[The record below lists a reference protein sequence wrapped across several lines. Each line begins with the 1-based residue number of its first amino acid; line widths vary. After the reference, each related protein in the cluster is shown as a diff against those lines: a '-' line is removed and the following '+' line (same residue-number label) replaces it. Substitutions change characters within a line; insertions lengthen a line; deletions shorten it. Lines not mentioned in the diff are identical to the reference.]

1 MPIEHSDA
9 PQEQRHLQ
17 SALQHIV
24 AETSLLELDTEQAAE
39 DAKRKRIESGG
50 AFSDEL
56 AVAELIYAHRAQ
68 SLHNLHLARKQPY
81 FTRVDFIPDDENN
94 AKTYYIGKWGVIRAA
109 TLEQVVID
117 WRAPVANLYYSGQI
131 GPMHYQAPDGEI
143 RGELTLKRQLTV
155 EDGELKS
162 IFDTD
167 VVSKDVYLQS
177 VLGEIS
183 SDRLREVVSTIQVE
197 QNDVIRFSAD
207 RPLVVQGVAGSG
219 KTTIALH
226 RIAYLLYARRDKL
239 LPQHMMILAPN
250 PIFLDYISAVLP
262 DLGVDQVVQTTFSM
276 LMSSV
281 LGKAMPRLEAA
292 DRLEEMLADTPE
304 TREAK
309 ARLLRFQGS
318 LRFRAILQAFVE
330 DLERRIVPE
339 GELRFGPVSLYTH
352 EQLQH
357 IFLVELKPFPFLRRM
372 EEIPKYLKK
381 SLRPALERVIAWLEN
396 ECARRA
402 DQLLDSLPDGPER
415 RSRMIALY
423 DSRDQRVKE
432 AKESA
437 KAYVKQA
444 MTAWPKLDLLEV
456 YRMFW
461 ESAEKL
467 PLQES
472 ERPLFDELASQILPL
487 LEKKRARI
495 GDLAP
500 LCFLHRHIAGLPRL
514 NNRHVV
520 IDEAQ
525 DFSPFQF
532 QMLRDLV
539 GHDSFTIVGDLMQGV
554 HAYQGLQNWQ
564 EILQPVFGRDAELKR
579 LQTSYRNTVEIMH
592 YASRVPSVLPTPGQ
606 VLAKPVLRHGPEPL
620 LRACSP
626 GEWMDALVRQVESLR
641 AEGFHSIAI
650 LERTAARSKALFQD
664 LPKNLH
670 ARLLQAE
677 DVSYAGGILVA
688 PAALIKGLEFDA
700 VIMAD
705 VSASQFPKDTLHARL
720 LYVCLTRPLHRL
732 VCLWKGELSPL
743 LTEESLPSARIS

>member
-1 MPIEHSDA
+1 MSIGHSDA
-9 PQEQRHLQ
+9 PQEQRHLEET
-17 SALQHIV
+17 LQHIA
-24 AETSLLELDTEQAAE
+24 AETALLELDTEQAEE

-56 AVAELIYAHRAQ
+56 AVAELIYVHRAQ
-68 SLHNLHLARKQPY
+68 SLHNLRLARRQPY
-81 FTRVDFIPDDENN
+81 FTRVDFIPDQE
-94 AKTYYIGKWGVIRAA
+94 AGTKTYYIGKWGVMRAA
-109 TLEQVVID
+109 TLEQIVID

-131 GPMHYQAPDGEI
+131 GPMHYQAPDGEV
-143 RGELTLKRQLTV
+143 RGELTLKRQLAV
-155 EDGELKS
+155 EDSQLKS

-177 VLGEIS
+177 VLGEVS

-197 QNDVIRFSAD
+197 QNDVIRFSVE

-226 RIAYLLYARRDKL
+226 RIAYLLYAHRDKL
-239 LPQHMMILAPN
+239 LPRHMMILAPN

-262 DLGVDQVVQTTFSM
+262 DLGVDQVVQTTFPL
-276 LMSSV
+276 LMATV
-281 LGKAMPRLEAA
+281 LGKKMPRLEAA

-304 TREAK
+304 ARDAK

-330 DLERRIVPE
+330 DLEQRIVPE
-339 GELRFGPVSLYTH
+339 GDLRFGPVTLYTQ

-381 SLRPALERVIAWLEN
+381 SLKPALERVTAWLEN

-402 DQLLDSLPDGPER
+402 DQLLDSLPDGSER

-423 DSRDQRVKE
+423 DSRDQRVRE

-437 KAYVKQA
+437 KAFAKVTMA
-444 MTAWPKLDLLEV
+444 AWPKLDLLDV
-456 YRMFW
+456 YRTFW
-461 ESAEKL
+461 ESADAL
-467 PLQES
+467 PLEDS
-472 ERPLFDELASQILPL
+472 ERPLFDALAEETLPL
-487 LEKKRARI
+487 LEKKRVRI

-554 HAYQGLQNWQ
+554 HAYQGLKNWQ
-564 EILQPVFGRDAELKR
+564 EILQPVFGREAELKR

-592 YASRVPSVLPTPGQ
+592 FASRVPSVLPTPGQ
-606 VLAKPVLRHGPEPL
+606 VLAKPVLRHGPAPL
-620 LRACSP
+620 LRACAP
-626 GEWMDALVRQVESLR
+626 GEWVDVLARQVEALR
-641 AEGFHSIAI
+641 EEGFHSIAI
-650 LERTAARSKALFQD
+650 LERTAARSKALYQS
-664 LPKNLH
+664 LPKALH
-670 ARLLQAE
+670 ARLLSAE
-677 DVSYAGGILVA
+677 DASYAGGVLVA

-705 VSASQFPKDTLHARL
+705 VSAEHYPKDTLHARL

-743 LTEESLPSARIS
+743 LSEEASTSGANS